1 MVGRWWGPK
10 HVSFRFPLPSS
21 STSFAADLSSSTS
34 FAVRAKY
41 KVIAVLK
48 GLNFV
53 PMVELVLPEGVEGDP
68 YEVDE
73 WSDMTRDEGQGVR
86 GASNITIADI
96 EEGDVMAM

>member
-21 STSFAADLSSSTS
+21 STSFAADLSSATS

-41 KVIAVLK
+41 KAVLK